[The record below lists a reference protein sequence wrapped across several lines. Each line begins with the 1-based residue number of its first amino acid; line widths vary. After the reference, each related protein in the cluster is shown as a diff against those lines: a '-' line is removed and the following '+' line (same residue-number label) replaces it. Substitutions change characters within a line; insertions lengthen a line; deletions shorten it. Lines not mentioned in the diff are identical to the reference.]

1 MFCKSVSHD
10 FRPPIALHIHTLH
23 TSILTFLFA
32 PLYCYFHYI
41 TYSNQLKVFN
51 GDDGRGLR
59 DITLPTVA
67 SEPGAPLAAQAVDE
81 ASGIGTLLLLFFC
94 ILNCI

>member
-1 MFCKSVSHD
+1 VFCRYVSND
-10 FRPPIALHIHTLH
+10 FIPPIAYLIHPLH
-23 TSILTFLFA
+23 TPILTLISV
-32 PLYCYFHYI
+32 PLYYFHYI

-81 ASGIGTLLLLFFC
+81 ASGIGTL
-94 ILNCI
+94 

>member
-1 MFCKSVSHD
+1 MFCKSVSND
-10 FRPPIALHIHTLH
+10 FGPRIAFLIHTLH
-23 TSILTFLFA
+23 TPILTFIL
-32 PLYCYFHYI
+32 